1 MGQIVL
7 SGAELVSLLTA
18 NAQMP
23 ERVLSIETKG
33 QEIRVHVATPL
44 PVLRSIRVRMRF
56 AGYEQGH
63 VVLQL
68 VTNRLV
74 DQFEW
79 LVNRM
84 LAALKIPDHGS
95 RWEYPRLYVDVNR
108 LLQQQ
113 VRGVQIAG
121 VAFQDGRFHI
131 TTSHRVDEPAGAPEN
146 AAPPG
151 GRTSR
156 P

>member
-7 SGAELVSLLTA
+7 SGEELVSLLTA

-23 ERVLSIETKG
+23 AQVTSIETKG
-33 QEIRVHVATPL
+33 EEIRVHIATPL
-44 PVLRSIRVRMRF
+44 PVIRSLPVRMRF

-63 VVLQL
+63 IVLQL

-74 DQFEW
+74 DKFEW
-79 LVNRM
+79 LVNKM
-84 LAALKIPDHGS
+84 LASLKIQDHGS

-108 LLQQQ
+108 LLRRQ
-113 VRGVQIAG
+113 VRGVEIAG
-121 VAFQDGRFHI
+121 VTFQDGRFHI
-131 TTSHRVDEPAGAPEN
+131 TTSHGVDEPAGAPES

-151 GRTSR
+151 GRTV
-156 P
+156 PA